1 MFMIRASP
9 LRGVV
14 PHGLDCRMRCN
25 TIADWADPAETVDRI
40 AERRTRPTVRDPA
53 R

>member
-1 MFMIRASP
+1 

-14 PHGLDCRMRCN
+14 PHGLDFRMRCN

-40 AERRTRPTVRDPA
+40 AERRRVTIVRDPGHSVDQ
-53 R
+53 